1 MAKKVATKLKSA
13 AKTAGPTQLM
23 MNLFAPGMSP
33 LHRAGLG
40 GLACTLA
47 KMEESVSKKKPKFW
61 EMDDQSITLTF
72 DPPEKAAE
80 YLQRL
85 FEFAFQ
91 ITDGLIYLPG
101 QFQAKPKV
109 ATLADLQQGLT
120 LTFLQH
126 GKTRNLAKEP
136 AQVSYDPLSDETPG
150 VRVEYRACSW
160 FKHQEGWKSLIEKN
174 GYLTI
179 KPIKIEGPIAPGA
192 VVRHVAYTSDT
203 TAEDLPE
210 RMLPLYFSMV
220 GCLALPFNRGVAALL
235 IPEVTNLQDFIIDRP
250 DMSPQSDKEMLV
262 ASAADGALQM
272 QVRLISSG
280 TNARLSAPGCHAMT
294 FMSTPWA
301 SQQKSRVS
309 TLHVR
314 AADQRSLEQF
324 QCALG
329 HLAPRI
335 VPRKIK
341 ETTGK
346 GKNKVTTE
354 ITEAFRAD
362 SIVRPLIAAN
372 IAAGKK
378 WYAGFSDLMT
388 KTNPVSGKPYRH
400 QLSFERKGLHAMTKD
415 KKMWDEQGEQLV
427 VESVHEAIR
436 QTLGQIREETDG
448 KGKLSQA
455 TKNRWERF
463 REKLRLD
470 LAGAKTE
477 SQVRFVL
484 TNLFSRGGSNAPLK
498 AGWKDVLGVLRKD
511 WQLARDLGLLSLA
524 SYSGKGSSSESE
536 TDAE

>member
-335 VPRKIK
+335 VPRKVK

-354 ITEAFRAD
+354 KTESFRAD

-400 QLSFERKGLHAMTKD
+400 QLSFERKGLHAMTKE
-415 KKMWDEQGEQLV
+415 KKMWDEQESSEEQIFV
-427 VESVHEAIR
+427 RAFHRAMNQRYGRISKENEGNQHAMER
-436 QTLGQIREETDG
+436 
-448 KGKLSQA
+448 
-455 TKNRWERF
+455 RWKRF
-463 REKLRLD
+463 RERLRID
-470 LAGAKTE
+470 LSGAKTE
-477 SQVRFVL
+477 ERVRFVL
-484 TNLFSRGGSNAPLK
+484 TDLFSR
-498 AGWKDVLGVLRKD
+498 AGNNPELRTGWNSVLNLIQQNWR
-511 WQLARDLGLLSLA
+511 LSRDLALLAYA
-524 SYSGKGSSSESE
+524 SYSGKGFNDEADNDVE
-536 TDAE
+536 

>member
-101 QFQAKPKV
+101 QFQAKPQV
-109 ATLADLQQGLT
+109 ATLADLQQGLVLT
-120 LTFLQH
+120 LLQH
-126 GKTRNLAKEP
+126 NKAAK
-136 AQVSYDPLSDETPG
+136 LSKDKLSATYNTDIDGELGLITEF
-150 VRVEYRACSW
+150 RECLN
-160 FKHQEGWKSLIEKN
+160 FKHQSLWRNLIESN
-174 GYLTI
+174 NTLTCKEI
-179 KPIKIEGPIAPGA
+179 QVSGIISPGA
-192 VVRHVAYTSDT
+192 IVRHDPNKST
-203 TAEDLPE
+203 TAVTEPSF
-210 RMLPLYFSMV
+210 RFVPLLFSMV

-314 AADQRSLEQF
+314 ATDQRSLEPF

-335 VPRKIK
+335 VPRKVK

-354 ITEAFRAD
+354 KTESFRAD

-400 QLSFERKGLHAMTKD
+400 QLSFERKGLHAMTKE
-415 KKMWDEQGEQLV
+415 KKMWDEQESSEEQIFV
-427 VESVHEAIR
+427 RAFHRAMNQRYGRISKENEGNQHAMER
-436 QTLGQIREETDG
+436 
-448 KGKLSQA
+448 
-455 TKNRWERF
+455 RWKRF
-463 REKLRLD
+463 RERLRID
-470 LAGAKTE
+470 LSGAKTE
-477 SQVRFVL
+477 ERVRFVL
-484 TNLFSRGGSNAPLK
+484 TDLFSR
-498 AGWKDVLGVLRKD
+498 AGNNPELRTGWNSVLNLIQQNWR
-511 WQLARDLGLLSLA
+511 LSRDLALLAYA
-524 SYSGKGSSSESE
+524 SYSGKGFNDEADNDVE
-536 TDAE
+536 